1 MHLHARRWRSQCK
14 PQPIFTTSC
23 FSLESL
29 LRMRMRKPRAQA
41 VEPAPAEAPD
51 AGGSGC
57 AHTCPFSTGE
67 VAAPALP
74 VLLQSPAAPKA
85 VQMGRGQPVS
95 WREAAAGSS
104 GSSDMLTGRMD
115 LARKHKQTPSP
126 PSPACIQCTSLQ
138 RLHLVRP
145 FHRCTYIHTPMH
157 TGIHTHVLTY
167 FMYMDISRNIYP
179 SIHPSIGWMDGWM
192 CGCGCTC
199 VCLRSYCI

>member
-1 MHLHARRWRSQCK
+1 MPQCACGENMFVLVYQSELTTVQHMTWVVSPKMFFRNKRGDASVARCHSFTFTVPSNRQRLSTITLHRYQHILRLGQASKAGNESLGSRLSMHLHARRWRSQCK

-74 VLLQSPAAPKA
+74 VLLQSPAAPK
-85 VQMGRGQPVS
+85 
-95 WREAAAGSS
+95 
-104 GSSDMLTGRMD
+104 
-115 LARKHKQTPSP
+115 
-126 PSPACIQCTSLQ
+126 QCKWAEDNLSLGEK
-138 RLHLVRP
+138 RVRQ
-145 FHRCTYIHTPMH
+145 
-157 TGIHTHVLTY
+157 L
-167 FMYMDISRNIYP
+167 
-179 SIHPSIGWMDGWM
+179 WEQ
-192 CGCGCTC
+192 
-199 VCLRSYCI
+199 